1 MYNAFKF
8 LTKELLKSMYEGK
21 IMNARKVLLI
31 SILAVLVIF
40 SNTIAI
46 AGTIMGTITYD
57 GEVPKFREI
66 KMDADPICL
75 SKHGD
80 KVFPQTLVLGPDKTM
95 GNVFVYIKSGL
106 PKEDH
111 PIPANPAV
119 LSQQGC
125 MYDPHVIG
133 IMVGQSLKI
142 LNPDGTLHNVHALS
156 KANAE
161 FNLAMPKF
169 RKEATRIFNKEE
181 FMFPIKCDV
190 HPWMSAWI
198 SIMSHPYFDITDVS
212 DGMFKIKN
220 VPAGVLEIEA
230 WHEKLGTQTQKI
242 KVDKYK
248 KSTVD
253 FVFSRP

>member
-1 MYNAFKF
+1 
-8 LTKELLKSMYEGK
+8 
-21 IMNARKVLLI
+21 MNKRK
-31 SILAVLVIF
+31 IF
-40 SNTIAI
+40 SFVICVTLMTAASTLVH
-46 AGTIMGTITYD
+46 AGTLMGVVKYD
-57 GEVPKFREI
+57 GKVPKFREI

-75 SKHGD
+75 SKHSG
-80 KVFPQTLVLGPDKTM
+80 KVFPQTLELGPDKTM

-106 PKEDH
+106 PKENH
-111 PIPANPAV
+111 TPPINPV
-119 LSQQGC
+119 ELSQQGC

-133 IMVGQSLKI
+133 VMLGQPLII

-156 KANAE
+156 KANPE

-169 RKEATRIFNKEE
+169 RKETTKIFDKEE

-198 SIMSHPYFDITDVS
+198 SVMSHPYFDVTETENGKYRIENLPS
-212 DGMFKIKN
+212 GNF
-220 VPAGVLEIEA
+220 EIEA

-242 KVDKYK
+242 VVDASK
-248 KSTVD
+248 THTIN